1 MALQVCYPDFFIY
14 YLMINSYRM
23 KLFRNSHL
31 LIISLFAFLLSGS
44 FQAVAQKGEVKLSC
58 IAFYN
63 LENLF
68 DTIDDPKTNDAEF
81 LPSGKSNW
89 TRERYNTKL
98 AHMASVIA
106 KIGSGSV
113 AVGPSVIG
121 LSEVE
126 NLGVLEDLI
135 KTAPLD
141 KMDYQIVH
149 YDSPDERGIDVGL
162 LYKPSVFKVIN
173 TTSNQLF
180 IAGQPEFLTRD
191 QLVVTGELDGDQIS
205 IIVNHWPSRYSGPEY
220 RAAAAKLSRHLI
232 DSLTA
237 KDKNA
242 KVLLMGDLNDDP
254 ADSSVVVVLGAK
266 GRRTD
271 IKKGELYNP
280 MWEIHQSGKGS
291 LTYKG
296 KWNLFDQIIITE
308 PLINKRGKGWKF
320 QSAGVYNE
328 RFLLEQE
335 GKYAGNPFRTFAGG
349 KYLNGYSDHLPT
361 FLILSR

>member
-1 MALQVCYPDFFIY
+1 
-14 YLMINSYRM
+14 M
-23 KLFRNSHL
+23 KLFRNPHL
-31 LIISLFAFLLSGS
+31 LIISLFVFLLSGS
-44 FQAVAQKGEVKLSC
+44 FQALAQKGKVKLSC

-68 DTIDDPKTNDAEF
+68 DTIDDPKTNDADF
-81 LPSGKSNW
+81 LPSGKNSW

-98 AHMASVIA
+98 AKMAGVIA

-113 AVGPSVIG
+113 AGGPSVIG
-121 LSEVE
+121 LAEVE
-126 NLGVLEDLI
+126 NRGVLEDLI

-141 KMDYQIVH
+141 EKGYQIVH

-173 TTSNQLF
+173 ITSNQLF
-180 IAGQPEFLTRD
+180 IAGQPDFLTRD
-191 QLVVTGELDGDQIS
+191 QLVVTGELEGDQIS

-232 DSLTA
+232 DSLIV
-237 KDKNA
+237 KNKNA
-242 KVLLMGDLNDDP
+242 KIFLMGDLNDDP
-254 ADSSVVVVLGAK
+254 ADSSVAVVLGAK
-266 GRRTD
+266 GQRQD
-271 IKKGELYNP
+271 VKKGELYNP
-280 MWEIHQSGKGS
+280 MWEIHQSGIGS
-291 LTYKG
+291 LSYKG

-320 QSAGVYNE
+320 QRAAVYNE
-328 RFLLEQE
+328 KFLLEQE

-349 KYLNGYSDHLPT
+349 KYLNGYSDHLPS

>member
-1 MALQVCYPDFFIY
+1 
-14 YLMINSYRM
+14 M

-31 LIISLFAFLLSGS
+31 LFISFFVILLSGS
-44 FQAVAQKGEVKLSC
+44 FQAFAQKNEAKLSC

-106 KIGSGSV
+106 QIGSGSV
-113 AVGPSVIG
+113 AGGPSVIG
-121 LSEVE
+121 LAEVE

-162 LYKPSVFKVIN
+162 LYKPSVFKVIH
-173 TTSNQLF
+173 TTSNRLT

-220 RAAAAKLSRHLI
+220 RAEAAKLSRHLI
-232 DSLTA
+232 DSLAVKHKKA
-237 KDKNA
+237 KIF
-242 KVLLMGDLNDDP
+242 LMGDLNDDP
-254 ADSSVVVVLGAK
+254 ADSSVAVVLGAK
-266 GRRTD
+266 GQRAG
-271 IKKGELYNP
+271 INKGELYNP

-296 KWNLFDQIIITE
+296 KWNLFDQIIISE
-308 PLINKRGKGWKF
+308 PLISRRGRGWKF

-328 RFLLEQE
+328 KFLLEQE